1 MLQEIIELQNS
12 AVEKLVALT
21 RQNAKKRMYIHSEH
35 LPEAEKN
42 I

>member
-21 RQNAKKRMYIHSEH
+21 RENSKNHTHLEH
-35 LPEAEKN
+35 RPEAAKH